1 METATATARAGDPRA
16 GSGRLAIA
24 GSTVFW
30 IAAGLVAAGVAVR
43 FATLGL
49 QSYHHDEVI
58 TAARVLPGSFGHM
71 LHEVRR
77 SESTPPLYY
86 ALAWVWSKY
95 FGVSEVGLR
104 SLSALCGAIT
114 IPVAFLI
121 GRELAGRRAGLLTM
135 AMVALNPMLIWY
147 SQEARAYALVILLCA
162 ASLLFFLRFRR
173 TGSAVDLAL
182 WWASS
187 ALALTSHY
195 FAAFPIAIEAGW
207 LLVENKRSRGVWL
220 AIGGVAAAGL
230 ALLPLAMHQANPN
243 HIDWIGHLAVW
254 DRLEDTGGSFLI
266 GETGRVIGAVGPRQK
281 YTVVPLVLIG
291 LLLGLGLLRGRSRE
305 WRVAAIG
312 IVIGLGSVA
321 LALLAAAAGK
331 DYVLARNLLP
341 ALLPLIAAVAVIAT
355 FDRVRRIG
363 VALIAAL
370 CVYWLAFDVYVDAT
384 PDLQRPDW
392 RQVARTVRPAVR
404 PRVIVTWTLG
414 VAPLEF
420 YLRDGT
426 ARANSGPFVVPEVDV
441 VTKSTATRFADPLA
455 ARFPRTEVTDLGRFT
470 VTRYIATHP
479 IPLGMRLL
487 RHLRTGFQTNA
498 VMIGGGPQV
507 APGSGRSAV
516 RLVRCRSH
524 LRRQLDRKHRNRP
537 LGRQM
542 PRHRRVC
549 ERRLHR
555 QRRAHQRRLH
565 RQRRGRERQ
574 LHRHRRRQHADGMRH
589 QRPPK
594 VKQNASTSTIS

>member
-43 FATLGL
+43 FSTLGL

-58 TAARVLPGSFGHM
+58 TAVRVLPGSFGHM

-86 ALAWVWSKY
+86 ILAWVWSKY
-95 FGVSEVGLR
+95 FGFSEVGLR

-121 GRELAGRRAGLLTM
+121 GRELAGRRTGLLTM

-147 SQEARAYALVILLCA
+147 SQEARAYALVVLLCA

-173 TGSAVDLAL
+173 TGSHRDLAL
-182 WWASS
+182 WSAFS

-195 FAAFPIAIEAGW
+195 FAVFTIVIEAAW
-207 LLVENKRSRGVWL
+207 LLVERRPRGPVWA
-220 AIGGVAAAGL
+220 AISAIAAVGL
-230 ALLPLAMHQANPN
+230 ALLPLAAHQANPN
-243 HIDWIGHLAVW
+243 HIDWIGHLAVG
-254 DRLEDTGGSFLI
+254 DRLEDSGGSFLI
-266 GETGRVIGAVGPRQK
+266 GETGRVIGAVGPREK
-281 YTVVPLVLIG
+281 YTAVPLMLIG

-321 LALLAAAAGK
+321 LALFAAAAGK

-341 ALLPLIAAVAVIAT
+341 ALLPLIAAIAVIAT
-355 FDRVRRIG
+355 FARARRLG
-363 VALIAAL
+363 VALVAAL
-370 CVYWLAFDVYVDAT
+370 CAYWLAFDVYVAAT

-392 RQVARTVRPAVR
+392 RGVARAARPATH

-414 VAPLEF
+414 VAPLEY
-420 YLRDGT
+420 YLNDGT
-426 ARANSGPFVVPEVDV
+426 GRAASGPFAVPEVVV
-441 VTKSTATRFADPLA
+441 VTKSRATRFADPLT
-455 ARFPRTEVTDLGRFT
+455 ARFRRTEVTDLGRFT
-470 VTRYIATHP
+470 VTRFIAPHP
-479 IPLGMRLL
+479 VPLGMRLL

-498 VMIGGGPQV
+498 VMIGGGPKV
-507 APGSGRSAV
+507 APGFT
-516 RLVRCRSH
+516 
-524 LRRQLDRKHRNRP
+524 HR
-537 LGRQM
+537 
-542 PRHRRVC
+542 
-549 ERRLHR
+549 ER
-555 QRRAHQRRLH
+555 RRAHLRGLRRAHH
-565 RQRRGRERQ
+565 RGFRSAHHRGPRHASHRRRHGQ
-574 LHRHRRRQHADGMRH
+574 AHHRRRQKRGPAAIGA
-589 QRPPK
+589 
-594 VKQNASTSTIS
+594 ASSLS

>member
-1 METATATARAGDPRA
+1 VETATATARAGDPRA

-24 GSTVFW
+24 ASTVFW
-30 IAAGLVAAGVAVR
+30 IGAGLVAAGVAIR

-58 TAARVLPGSFGHM
+58 TAGRVLPGSFGHM

-86 ALAWVWSKY
+86 IIAWEWSKH
-95 FGVSEVGLR
+95 FGLDEVGLR
-104 SLSALCGAIT
+104 SLSALFGALT
-114 IPVAFLI
+114 IPIAFLI
-121 GRELAGRRAGLLTM
+121 GRELAGKRAGLLTM

-147 SQEARAYALVILLCA
+147 SQEARAYALVVLLCA
-162 ASLLFFLRFRR
+162 ASLFFFLRFRR
-173 TGSAVDLAL
+173 TGSNRDLAL
-182 WWASS
+182 WATFS

-195 FAAFPIAIEAGW
+195 FAVFTIVIEAAW
-207 LLVENKRSRGVWL
+207 LLFERRPRAPVMA
-220 AIGGVAAAGL
+220 AIGGIAAVGL
-230 ALLPLAMHQANPN
+230 ALLPLAAHQANPN

-254 DRLEDTGGSFLI
+254 DRLEDSGGSFLI
-266 GETGRVIGAVGPRQK
+266 GETGRVIGAVGPREK
-281 YTVVPLVLIG
+281 YTVVPLILIG
-291 LLLGLGLLRGRSRE
+291 LLLGIGLWRGRSRE

-331 DYVLARNLLP
+331 DYVLSRNLLP

-355 FDRVRRIG
+355 FARARRVG
-363 VALIAAL
+363 VGLIAAL

-384 PDLQRPDW
+384 PDLQRPNW
-392 RQVARTVRPAVR
+392 RQVAQTVRPAVR

-426 ARANSGPFVVPEVDV
+426 ARADSGPFVVPEVDV
-441 VTKSTATRFADPLA
+441 VTKSSATRFADPLA
-455 ARFPRTEVTDLGRFT
+455 AKFPHTEVTDLGRFT
-470 VTRYIATHP
+470 VTRYIAPHP

-487 RHLRTGFQTNA
+487 RHLRTGFLTNA

-507 APGSGRSAV
+507 APGSGGRDV
-516 RLVRCRSH
+516 RLVRCRSR
-524 LRRQLDRKHRNRP
+524 LRRQLDRKPGNRA
-537 LGRQM
+537 LARHLH
-542 PRHRRVC
+542 RHRRVC

-555 QRRAHQRRLH
+555 QHREHQRWLHRQPRAHQRRLH
-565 RQRRGRERQ
+565 RQRRSGERRLQ
-574 LHRHRRRQHADGMRH
+574 RQRRH
-589 QRPPK
+589 QQRL
-594 VKQNASTSTIS
+594 S

>member
-30 IAAGLVAAGVAVR
+30 IGAGLVAAGVAIR

-71 LHEVRR
+71 LHEVRL

-86 ALAWVWSKY
+86 IFAWEWSRH
-95 FGVSEVGLR
+95 FGLDEVGLR
-104 SLSALCGAIT
+104 SLSALFGALT

-121 GRELAGRRAGLLTM
+121 GRELAGKRAGLMTM

-147 SQEARAYALVILLCA
+147 SQEARAYALAVLLCA
-162 ASLLFFLRFRR
+162 ASLFFFLRFRR
-173 TGSAVDLAL
+173 TGSPVDIAL

-187 ALALTSHY
+187 ALAITSHY
-195 FAAFPIAIEAGW
+195 FAAFPIAIETGW
-207 LLVENKRSRGVWL
+207 LLVRHIRRPAVW
-220 AIGGVAAAGL
+220 AAVAGVAAAGL

-254 DRLEDTGGSFLI
+254 DRLEDSGGSFLI

-281 YTVVPLVLIG
+281 YTVVPLILIG

-312 IVIGLGSVA
+312 IVIGLGSVT
-321 LALLAAAAGK
+321 LALFAAAAGR

-341 ALLPLIAAVAVIAT
+341 ALLPLIAAVGVIAT
-355 FDRVRRIG
+355 FARARRLG
-363 VALIAAL
+363 VTLIAAL

-384 PDLQRPDW
+384 PDLQRPNW
-392 RQVARTVRPAVR
+392 REVARTVRPAVR
-404 PRVIVTWTLG
+404 PRVMVTWTLG

-426 ARANSGPFVVPEVDV
+426 TRANSGPFVVPEVDV
-441 VTKSTATRFADPLA
+441 VTKSSATRFADPLA
-455 ARFPRTEVTDLGRFT
+455 ARFPGTEVTDLGRFT
-470 VTRYIATHP
+470 VTRYIAPHP

-487 RHLRTGFQTNA
+487 RHLRTGFLTNA

-507 APGSGRSAV
+507 APGSGGRDV
-516 RLVRCRSH
+516 HLVRCRSH
-524 LRRQLDRKHRNRP
+524 LRRQLDRKHGNRA
-537 LGRQM
+537 LGHHM
-542 PRHRRVC
+542 HRHRRVC

-555 QRRAHQRRLH
+555 QHRLHQRRLH
-565 RQRRGRERQ
+565 RQRRSRERRLQ
-574 LHRHRRRQHADGMRH
+574 RQRQHQQGL
-589 QRPPK
+589 
-594 VKQNASTSTIS
+594 S